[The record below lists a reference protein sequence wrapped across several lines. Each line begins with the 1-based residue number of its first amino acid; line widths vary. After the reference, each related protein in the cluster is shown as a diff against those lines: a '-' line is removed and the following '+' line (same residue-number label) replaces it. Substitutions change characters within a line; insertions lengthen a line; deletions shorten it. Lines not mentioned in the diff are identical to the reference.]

1 MLANPRFRIAG
12 EGGPVRQATTGTCL
26 HAGLRI
32 DGSVVRV
39 ETNCAGLMP
48 LRSWRPMK

>member
-1 MLANPRFRIAG
+1 MLASPPYRVAG
-12 EGGPVRQATTGTCL
+12 DGGPVRQAATGACM

-39 ETNCAGLMP
+39 DTNCAGLMP

>member
-1 MLANPRFRIAG
+1 M
-12 EGGPVRQATTGTCL
+12 
-26 HAGLRI
+26 HAGLRV
-32 DGSVVRV
+32 DGSVARV